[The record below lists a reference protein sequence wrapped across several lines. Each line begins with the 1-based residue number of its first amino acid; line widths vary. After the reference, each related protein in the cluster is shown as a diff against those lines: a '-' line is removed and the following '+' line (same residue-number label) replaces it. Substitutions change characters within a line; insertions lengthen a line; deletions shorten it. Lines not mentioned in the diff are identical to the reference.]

1 LPNRFSFFIEYRWRK
16 RETYPRPPL
25 QPSQVKPGEMLYKEY
40 FDCSFRISEGCMAK
54 KKVIHKRDDV
64 DEIVYLD
71 SHTCL
76 ISQSKNTPTTRRPR
90 IKPKVKEVI
99 ITLHESGANNQE
111 IVFHL
116 SMILISFEIDKSNH
130 IMFFLSLVQS
140 CIDDSKKCTRFIRG
154 TNKKEH
160 IE

>member
-1 LPNRFSFFIEYRWRK
+1 
-16 RETYPRPPL
+16 
-25 QPSQVKPGEMLYKEY
+25 
-40 FDCSFRISEGCMAK
+40 MAK

-140 CIDDSKKCTRFIRG
+140 CIDDSKKCT
-154 TNKKEH
+154 
-160 IE
+160 